1 MLLSFCP
8 SRELAVLARDSE
20 KRKRKG
26 PGRGRASTPTN
37 PRQVQ
42 KGNASVRFPSSKT
55 AGRENK
61 IKQEGR
67 WEGRKEMQ
75 GGKEIN
81 KGLWEIKRK

>member
-1 MLLSFCP
+1 MLLSFCH

-26 PGRGRASTPTN
+26 PGKGRVSTATN

-61 IKQEGR
+61 IRGTV
-67 WEGRKEMQ
+67 GRKEGDARRQ
-75 GGKEIN
+75 RN
-81 KGLWEIKRK
+81 K